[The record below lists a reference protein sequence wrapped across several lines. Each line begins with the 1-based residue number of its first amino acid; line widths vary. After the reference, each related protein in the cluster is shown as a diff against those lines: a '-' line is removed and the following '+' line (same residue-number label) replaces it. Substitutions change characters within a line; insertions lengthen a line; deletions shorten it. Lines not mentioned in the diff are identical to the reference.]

1 MKTADRDYV
10 LIMNLSLPFSTFIF
24 FLKRATF
31 VVPKLHSLF
40 CALYIL
46 MHRPAY
52 VTAWH
57 PSPPPPLL
65 LTPDC
70 LRLDSGFHGNEAR
83 GLKLSFTRS
92 PPLPSFF
99 FLSIWSVHVIVSE
112 ISIIVYPFNSHKEA
126 RSHTLTHASVQN
138 RTIWSDYVGG
148 PERGLH
154 LQRNGRVSIGCA
166 TVSMQNSTC
175 THMEKGISTESTEF
189 VSSDSVSRL
198 SLDWTLNK
206 ICRRPNVFLCK
217 LHFEL
222 RFPELRLWKW
232 FKEASVMWDIFVWK

>member
-1 MKTADRDYV
+1 
-10 LIMNLSLPFSTFIF
+10 
-24 FLKRATF
+24 
-31 VVPKLHSLF
+31 
-40 CALYIL
+40 

-70 LRLDSGFHGNEAR
+70 LSWFPWERGSRPEAF
-83 GLKLSFTRS
+83 LHEIPPPS
-92 PPLPSFF
+92 PLFF

-154 LQRNGRVSIGCA
+154 LQCNGRVSIGCA

-232 FKEASVMWDIFVWK
+232 FKEASVVWDIFVWK

>member
-70 LRLDSGFHGNEAR
+70 LGWFPWERGSRPEAF
-83 GLKLSFTRS
+83 LHEI

-99 FLSIWSVHVIVSE
+99 LVSIWSVHVIVSE

-148 PERGLH
+148 PERGLR

-232 FKEASVMWDIFVWK
+232 FKEASVVWDIFVWK